1 MILDN
6 FFLKSLFYKFLCGSV
21 GERFSLGVSLY
32 PSFQSFFMRRD
43 VCSLVF
49 LIFFTIFDAVM
60 ELFST
65 NRFNTSRSVSMI
77 LESGCFSVC
86 IIVSFLS
93 VLEVCWIFAL
103 KVFIR
108 FWNSSCV
115 FVKFRI
121 FLYISFIRIISFLS
135 DVEVVCIRLVKF
147 RSFFSNL

>member
-1 MILDN
+1 
-6 FFLKSLFYKFLCGSV
+6 
-21 GERFSLGVSLY
+21 
-32 PSFQSFFMRRD
+32 MRRD

-65 NRFNTSRSVSMI
+65 SRFNTSRSVSMI

-93 VLEVCWIFAL
+93 VLEVYWIFAL

-108 FWNSSCV
+108 FWKSSSV
-115 FVKFRI
+115 FVNFQFFFCI
-121 FLYISFIRIISFLS
+121 SLYFF
-135 DVEVVCIRLVKF
+135 DVFKKNMRV
-147 RSFFSNL
+147 